1 MRLLKGM
8 ARGIE
13 YEFTIN
19 KYPPILPGIQLS
31 DIIGRTMLAIKNLG
45 YISEVGWSVDDEVGN
60 LTYER
65 GLMDSWLFYEGPYE
79 VAFNGMRIY
88 DDAEHLELSSP
99 VFRSPIDAV
108 VYDKVAERLAFLGI
122 KKIRETRGDY
132 YCYKNNTSLLRGSLG
147 YESVAWGTHGNYC
160 VSRKVFNFENW
171 SNLEKMLVPFIMSR
185 IPLISGGGVLPVKNG
200 FVFEPPTSSRLCGN
214 RLVYIISPRAV
225 FIRQMSSIDTTVERG
240 FLNLREEPHADP
252 NKYWRLHDINFEA
265 IRSDFQIFIRDA
277 LEVFVL
283 KAAEEG
289 LLSSVPKIKDP
300 FESVKKVSSNLNEI
314 DQPLSLDGD
323 GSARLIS
330 DILSCYIQAAEKLIE
345 KSGDEEDAKVL
356 KVIENVAQK
365 LKEGRFEYL
374 GESLDWIGK
383 MLLIEEFGAKD
394 MDMVA
399 LCNQY
404 SLLDET
410 TGFYVGEH
418 GEGDSLFDPEASLTF
433 LEEVFPFIGNIKN
446 RVVKGM
452 QDPPED
458 TREYLRSGIV
468 KKFSSEIIKMNWWKI
483 YFKGG
488 LITLPE
494 PLKYG
499 KDEGDELLKAKS
511 LKELCEMLKR

>member
-65 GLMDSWLFYEGPYE
+65 GLMDSWIFYEGPYE

-108 VYDKVAERLAFLGI
+108 VYDKVAERLAFLGV
-122 KKIRETRGDY
+122 KKIRETHGNY
-132 YCYKNNTSLLRGSLG
+132 HCYKNNTSLLKGSLG

-160 VSRKVFNFENW
+160 VNRKVFNFENW
-171 SNLEKMLVPFIMSR
+171 TNLEKMLVPFVISR

-214 RLVYIISPRAV
+214 RLVYVISPRAI

-240 FLNLREEPHADP
+240 FLNQREEPHADP

-289 LLSSVPKIKDP
+289 LLSNIPKIKDP
-300 FESVKKVSSNLNEI
+300 FDSVKKVASNLNEV
-314 DQPLSLDGD
+314 DQQISLDGD

-330 DILSCYIQAAEKLIE
+330 DIFSCYVQAAEKLVE
-345 KSGDEEDAKVL
+345 KYGDEEDAKVL
-356 KVIENVAQK
+356 KVIESAAQK
-365 LKEGRFEYL
+365 LKEGGFEYL

-383 MLLIEEFGAKD
+383 MLLIEEYGAKD

-404 SLLDET
+404 SLLDES
-410 TGFYVGEH
+410 TGFYVGEDVK
-418 GEGDSLFDPEASLTF
+418 GESFFDPKASLTF
-433 LEEVFPFIGNIKN
+433 LEEVFPFIGDIKDRIVRGLQN
-446 RVVKGM
+446 
-452 QDPPED
+452 PPED
-458 TREYLRSGIV
+458 TREYLRVGIV

-511 LKELCEMLKR
+511 LKELSEMLRR

>member
-1 MRLLKGM
+1 MRLLRGM

-31 DIIGRTMLAIKNLG
+31 EVIGRTILAIKSLG
-45 YISEVGWSVDDEVGN
+45 YLSEVGWSVDDEVGN

-79 VAFNGMRIY
+79 VAYNGMRIY
-88 DDAEHLELSSP
+88 DDAEHLEFSSP

-108 VYDKVAERLAFLGI
+108 VYDKVAERLAVLGI
-122 KKIRETRGDY
+122 KRIRETRGDY
-132 YCYKNNTSLLRGSLG
+132 YCYKNNTSLLKGSLG

-160 VSRKVFNFENW
+160 VDRRIFNFENW
-171 SNLEKMLVPFIMSR
+171 NNLEKMLVPFVISR

-214 RLVYIISPRAV
+214 RLVYVISPRAI
-225 FIRQMSSIDTTVERG
+225 FIRQMSSMDTTVERG
-240 FLNLREEPHADP
+240 FLNQREEPHADP

-289 LLSSVPKIKDP
+289 LLSNVPKIRDP
-300 FESVKKVSSNLNEI
+300 FESVRRVASNLSEI
-314 DQPLSLDGD
+314 DQPLALDGD

-330 DILSCYIQAAEKLIE
+330 DIFSCYLREAEKLVE
-345 KSGDEEDAKVL
+345 SQGDEEDARVL
-356 KVIENVAQK
+356 KVIESVAQK

-383 MLLIEEFGAKD
+383 MLLIEEYGAKE

-404 SLLDET
+404 SLLDES
-410 TGFYVGEH
+410 TGFYFNQYEK
-418 GEGDSLFDPEASLTF
+418 GDSLFDPEASLSF
-433 LEEVFPFIGNIKN
+433 LEEVFPFVGELKSRMIN
-446 RVVKGM
+446 GM
-452 QDPPED
+452 QNPPED
-458 TREYLRSGIV
+458 TREYLRIGIV
-468 KKFSSEIIKMNWWKI
+468 KKFQSEIVKMNWWKI

-494 PLKYG
+494 PLRYG
-499 KDEGDELLKAKS
+499 KEEGEDLLKAKS
-511 LKELCEMLKR
+511 LKELCEMMKR